1 VGEVAAADP
10 AAVAG
15 VISDNRTEHGIP
27 HTVSCRALG
36 VSESWFYK
44 WRDRRPTG
52 REVRRQ
58 RLTDE
63 IREIFTES
71 GGTYGS
77 PKIFILLV
85 RRGWRISVN
94 TVAKLMAE
102 LGLVARVVRRRSG
115 LTRPGKRP
123 AAPDFVKRDFAAEEP
138 DLVWVGDMT
147 EIVTE
152 EGRLYLAT
160 VIDLFSRR
168 LLGYAMDAHH
178 DAGLVVAALNMAAAT
193 RGGDVRGVIF
203 HSDRGSEYTSRK
215 FGRAC
220 RKLGVFQSM
229 GRVGSCFDN
238 AVSEAFNSVLK
249 VEYIHRRTFRTRAEA
264 RLKIATW
271 ITDFYNARRL
281 HSVCDYKSPI
291 DYEREYWAGLTVES
305 AA

>member
-1 VGEVAAADP
+1 M
-10 AAVAG
+10 AG

-44 WRDRRPTG
+44 WRDRPLTG

-58 RLTDE
+58 LLADE
-63 IREIFTES
+63 IEEIFTES

-77 PKIFILLV
+77 PKIFILLA

-102 LGLVARVVRRRSG
+102 LGLVARAVRRRSG

-123 AAPDFVKRDFAAEEP
+123 AAPDFVKRDFTAEEP
-138 DLVWVGDMT
+138 DLVWAGDMT

-152 EGRLYLAT
+152 EGKLYLAT

-168 LLGYAMDAHH
+168 LLGYAMGDRH
-178 DAGLVVAALNMAAAT
+178 DADLVVAVLNMAAAT

-203 HSDRGSEYTSRK
+203 HSDRGSEGGFNWSSQHLDLGGVDGQASGVDEGADGQGADEVAWETVASPRCGTVVLARDRQRADQRGSRDRSRRVAG
-215 FGRAC
+215 GR
-220 RKLGVFQSM
+220 QSL
-229 GRVGSCFDN
+229 V
-238 AVSEAFNSVLK
+238 
-249 VEYIHRRTFRTRAEA
+249 
-264 RLKIATW
+264 
-271 ITDFYNARRL
+271 
-281 HSVCDYKSPI
+281 P
-291 DYEREYWAGLTVES
+291 
-305 AA
+305 